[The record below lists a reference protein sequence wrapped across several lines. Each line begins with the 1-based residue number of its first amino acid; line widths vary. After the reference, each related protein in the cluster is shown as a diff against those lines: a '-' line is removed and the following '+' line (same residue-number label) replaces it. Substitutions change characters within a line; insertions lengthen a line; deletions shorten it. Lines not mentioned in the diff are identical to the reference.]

1 MLPMNVDL
9 GVKHDW
15 APDGKHIV
23 LNVNTNGF
31 NPDETANIAMIR
43 PDGSGLHYLTHY
55 QGPDVK
61 ALVGSYSPDGRY
73 IVFRREDH
81 GLYALMSM
89 RADGS
94 DLRTIL
100 PFSTFRPRGI
110 DWGPR

>member
-1 MLPMNVDL
+1 
-9 GVKHDW
+9 
-15 APDGKHIV
+15 
-23 LNVNTNGF
+23 VNTNGF
-31 NPDETANIAMIR
+31 NPDETANIATIR

-73 IVFRREDH
+73 VVFRLEDH

-94 DLRTIL
+94 HLRNDPSVLDLQAAGHRL
-100 PFSTFRPRGI
+100 
-110 DWGPR
+110 GPALAGW